1 MTSLS
6 IQFDILGDVV
16 HILVARPM
24 ENYAYTPLDRIT
36 ESIRIIRL
44 LPDQTLLGPLLCELI
59 IEKLD
64 PANPPAYEA
73 VSYTWDGQTP
83 SDDRYITYVCSS
95 GESDNKKITIT
106 KNCEDVLRH
115 IRLPRSIRY
124 IWIDSICI
132 NQTSV
137 EEKSHQV
144 DLMGEIYT
152 YAQRVLIWL
161 GDDESG
167 DAKRIID
174 YIRVFADSDPNYA
187 EDRRRLKVLMR
198 DIRQGVS
205 GFTKSCFMLT
215 FSVSI

>member
-1 MTSLS
+1 M
-6 IQFDILGDVV
+6 
-16 HILVARPM
+16 
-24 ENYAYTPLDRIT
+24 
-36 ESIRIIRL
+36 
-44 LPDQTLLGPLLCELI
+44 
-59 IEKLD
+59 
-64 PANPPAYEA
+64 
-73 VSYTWDGQTP
+73 
-83 SDDRYITYVCSS
+83 
-95 GESDNKKITIT
+95 
-106 KNCEDVLRH
+106 
-115 IRLPRSIRY
+115 
-124 IWIDSICI
+124 

-161 GDDESG
+161 GDDQSG
-167 DAKRIID
+167 NAKRIID